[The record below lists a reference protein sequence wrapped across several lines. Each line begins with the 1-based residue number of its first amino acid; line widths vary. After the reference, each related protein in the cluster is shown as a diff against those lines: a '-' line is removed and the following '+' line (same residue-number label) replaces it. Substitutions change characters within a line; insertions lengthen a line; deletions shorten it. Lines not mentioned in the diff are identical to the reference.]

1 MITYLTGD
9 ILFSKCQTLVNP
21 INCKGAMGDRKSV
34 V

>member
-21 INCKGAMGDRKSV
+21 ALQKKIPWDV
-34 V
+34 